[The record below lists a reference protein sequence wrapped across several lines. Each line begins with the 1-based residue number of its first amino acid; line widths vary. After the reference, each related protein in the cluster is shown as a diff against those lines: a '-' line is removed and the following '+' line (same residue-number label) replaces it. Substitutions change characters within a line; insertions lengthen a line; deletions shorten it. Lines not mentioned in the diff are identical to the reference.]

1 MRSTLLVTG
10 SLVLAVAVFD
20 SLAAQETKPR
30 RASPTLMTNPAAP
43 TPPAPP
49 PAPPPADSNAT
60 KARRPSPTLVNR
72 PGAAT
77 DSSRTAGRNAA
88 ASQAVAPQSARGR
101 PPVAAFTAG
110 LAMEPYSS
118 GDDAARARYIAQFT
132 QRLDSTIA
140 TLIGV
145 FRGTTGQPL
154 AGAESPAALSQRERD
169 RWSRCRDLHYDLQ
182 SYASAMHDLVGELPE
197 DPAVQRSGG
206 GLDSALTALQAT
218 SGCDDVSSMIAA
230 PDRWTPWASQY
241 QATARTFYGA
251 WYGQVREVAD
261 KNRALVIALNATLPA
276 AERMP
281 VPPGIARTAPYAGA
295 GPR

>member
-1 MRSTLLVTG
+1 MRANLVVTG
-10 SLVLAVAVFD
+10 TLVVLAVSFAP
-20 SLAAQETKPR
+20 LTAQEAKPR

-49 PAPPPADSNAT
+49 PAPAPAESSAT
-60 KARRPSPTLVNR
+60 KARRPPPTLVNR
-72 PGAAT
+72 PGVT
-77 DSSRTAGRNAA
+77 VDSSRTAGRNATA
-88 ASQAVAPQSARGR
+88 NQAVAPQAARSA
-101 PPVAAFTAG
+101 PVAAFTAG
-110 LAMEPYSS
+110 LAMEPYTS
-118 GDDAARARYIAQFT
+118 GDDAARQRYLAQFT

-169 RWSRCRDLHYDLQ
+169 RWSRCRALHYDLQ
-182 SYASAMHDLVGELPE
+182 SYASAWHEVVGELPE
-197 DPAVQRSGG
+197 EPAVQRAGS

-241 QATARTFYGA
+241 QSTARTFYRD
-251 WYGQVREVAD
+251 WYNQVRDVAD
-261 KNRALVIALNATLPA
+261 RNRALVIALNATLPA
-276 AERMP
+276 AERMA
-281 VPPGIARTAPYAGA
+281 VPPGIARTAPYVGA